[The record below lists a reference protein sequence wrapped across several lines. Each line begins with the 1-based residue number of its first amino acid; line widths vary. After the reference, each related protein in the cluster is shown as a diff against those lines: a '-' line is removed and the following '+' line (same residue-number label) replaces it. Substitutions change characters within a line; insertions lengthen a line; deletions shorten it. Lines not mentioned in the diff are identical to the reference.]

1 MKFLEAMED
10 DEEQLNYTKN
20 QILSIPQENI
30 NLLKE
35 VLLFIKEIIRNST
48 FNKMD
53 LRVSF

>member
-1 MKFLEAMED
+1 MED